1 MKLPVF
7 VPKLPTVDELLP
19 YLREIEAA
27 KYYSNFG
34 PMVSRLQSE
43 LAKYFGVQVDQ
54 VVTLSNATLAL
65 EGAVATSSSKETR
78 WLSPS
83 WTYAAT
89 NLALERCK
97 VEFEFGDV
105 DQDWRLIPKDSCS
118 AIMDVCSFGDNL
130 KLNRFINPHQTIL
143 VDAAASFPALKNS
156 GKLLNEH
163 AGPIGVV
170 VSFHPTKVLPGVEGG
185 VFISNRPSWVEQ
197 IKIWSRFGMQ
207 KESRVSEHVGT
218 NAKMSEYQAA
228 VILASIKSYER
239 LESDWVHI
247 HNCAKE
253 ISTSLGLNT
262 HPAMNRK
269 MLSSYWIIESEPESI
284 RELEEAALTS
294 GFQTRRWWEYGC
306 HQMPA
311 FSNRNKFPLPKTE
324 RIAETTL
331 GLPFHLFMGSQEF
344 DIIHSALALAK
355 RKF

>member
-1 MKLPVF
+1 MTLPVF
-7 VPKLPTVDELLP
+7 IPKLPTVDELLP
-19 YLREIEAA
+19 YLREIESA

-34 PMVSRLQSE
+34 PMVSRLHSK
-43 LAKYFGVQVDQ
+43 LAEYFGVQVDQ

-65 EGAVATSSSKETR
+65 EGAIATSSTGETV

-83 WTYAAT
+83 WTYPAT

-105 DQDWRLIPKDSCS
+105 DKDWRLIPKNSCS

-130 KLNRFINPHQTIL
+130 KLDRFTNRNRTIL

-156 GKLLNEH
+156 GQQLNEYS
-163 AGPIGVV
+163 GPIGVV

-197 IKIWSRFGMQ
+197 IKTWSRFGMQ
-207 KESRVSEHVGT
+207 VDSRVSELLGT

-239 LESDWVHI
+239 LEIDWVRL
-247 HNCAKE
+247 HNYAKE

-262 HPAMNRK
+262 HPAMNRN

-284 RELEEAALTS
+284 RKLEEAAIRC

-311 FSNRNKFPLPKTE
+311 FSHRNRFHLPNTE

-331 GLPFHLFMGSQEF
+331 GLPFHLFMDSQEF
-344 DIIHSALALAK
+344 DIIHSALAFAK
-355 RKF
+355 EEF

>member
-1 MKLPVF
+1 MTLPVF
-7 VPKLPTVDELLP
+7 IPKLPTVDEMIP
-19 YLREIEAA
+19 YLREIEATRF
-27 KYYSNFG
+27 YSNFG
-34 PMVSRLQSE
+34 PMVLRLHSE
-43 LAKYFGVQVDQ
+43 LAKYFGVHVDQ
-54 VVTLSNATLAL
+54 IVTLANATLAL
-65 EGAVATSSSKETR
+65 EGAVATSSSKETQ

-130 KLNRFINPHQTIL
+130 KLERFTNPNQTIL

-156 GKLLNEH
+156 GQLLNEH

-207 KESRVSEHVGT
+207 TESRVSEYVGT

-228 VILASIKSYER
+228 VILASIKGYER
-239 LESDWVHI
+239 LESDWVYLHD
-247 HNCAKE
+247 CAKE
-253 ISTSLGLNT
+253 ISTSLGINT
-262 HPAMNRK
+262 HPAMDRN
-269 MLSSYWIIESEPESI
+269 MISSYWIIESESESI
-284 RELEEAALTS
+284 RRLEEIAMRR
-294 GFQTRRWWEYGC
+294 GIQTRRWWEYGC
-306 HQMPA
+306 HRMPA
-311 FSNRNKFPLPKTE
+311 FSYRDNFPLPKTE

-344 DIIHSALALAK
+344 DIIHGALALAK
-355 RKF
+355 RGF